1 MKKFIAAMLFTVS
14 ANSFAA
20 GPYDGIWLI
29 DPYGYVTISEKDGV
43 MIAVINFNDTYSG
56 YWMAFSGARV
66 DNKVELQLLNVPDN
80 YTGVD
85 MTLNATITSDTTFT
99 ARQISCTPL
108 SEWDKCILEN
118 DTVINGTKV
127 W

>member
-1 MKKFIAAMLFTVS
+1 
-14 ANSFAA
+14 
-20 GPYDGIWLI
+20 
-29 DPYGYVTISEKDGV
+29 
-43 MIAVINFNDTYSG
+43 
-56 YWMAFSGARV
+56 MAFSGARV

-85 MTLNATITSDTTFT
+85 MTLSATITSDTTFT

-108 SEWDKCILEN
+108 SEWDECMFEN
-118 DTVINGTKV
+118 NTVINGTKV